1 MANTKWELRDGD
13 GELITS
19 GTEST
24 TSGNLTFTLPADYSD
39 RYVNF
44 KIWDVDDPNCSWSR
58 KMQVTCGC
66 RGVSPNDFTIQGDV
80 KRCYDEPCIDHPS
93 TATTQY
99 AVPYDPGE
107 CYKVKSVS
115 VWNEYIEGTIN
126 PINYDQTYKL
136 LSFTCNPADIV
147 SPIEQFAIIN
157 VNLEKNLD
165 GSTQTK
171 SLTINYTVKEC
182 PDPDPDQV
190 PAKYQRSANDGA
202 TVTKEVTF
210 IGSND
215 WKVATALTEG
225 YDESKVYVYDVS
237 GNKSETTLVLK
248 NYIQAVKRNDY
259 GINVSYTYETE
270 ERSGE
275 IVIIKGF
282 PPPTNESNFR
292 GGQIEYSSKVKVI
305 LVNQNDGS
313 TCIKFV
319 DVEIIKEYGD

>member
-1 MANTKWELRDGD
+1 MANTKWELWNGD
-13 GELITS
+13 KTVRLDSGETGATS
-19 GTEST
+19 GTLS
-24 TSGNLTFTLPADYSD
+24 FTLPADYSD

-44 KIWDVDDPNCSWSR
+44 KIWDDNPTTGCSLEKKW
-58 KMQVTCGC
+58 QVTCGC

-80 KRCYDEPCIDHPS
+80 KRCLDGPCIDHPS

-99 AVPYDPGE
+99 IVPYDPGE

-115 VWNEYIEGTIN
+115 VWNEYIEGKIN

-147 SPIEQFAIIN
+147 SPIEQFAIVN

-190 PAKYQRSANDGA
+190 PARYQRSANDGA
-202 TVTKEVTF
+202 TVTKDITF

-215 WKVATALTEG
+215 WKVATALTSG
-225 YDESKVYVYDVS
+225 YDEAKVYAYDVS
-237 GNKSETTLVLK
+237 GHETETTLKLSD
-248 NYIQAVKRNDY
+248 YIQAVKRNDGY
-259 GINVSYTYETE
+259 GINVLYIYDSQE
-270 ERSGE
+270 G
-275 IVIIKGF
+275 KGF
-282 PPPTNESNFR
+282 PAPTNESSFSPL
-292 GGQIEYSSKVKVI
+292 QIEYTSKVKVI

-319 DVEIIKEYGD
+319 DVEIVKEV